1 MDLLQKK
8 IKAYGIIHENR
19 IIQVDSF
26 LNHQLD
32 IELFNEMGKEFKRRF
47 ASKKITK
54 ILTIETSGIAIAS
67 IASQYFGY
75 VPVVFAKKH
84 AGLNMS
90 EDVYSAQVFSYTKNQ
105 EYTIKVS
112 KDFLSPNDTIL
123 IIDDFLASGAALMGL
138 LDLLNQS
145 GATVAGIGI
154 AIEKGF
160 QGGRQLIE
168 EHGIHLESLAIIE
181 KIEDGQV
188 YFHSPK
194 SSQCS

>member
-1 MDLLQKK
+1 MKLLHEK
-8 IKAYGIIHENR
+8 IRSFGKINENR

-32 IELFNEMGKEFKRRF
+32 IELFNELGKELQRRF
-47 ASKKITK
+47 ANQTITK

-67 IASQYFGY
+67 IVSQYFGN

-90 EDVYSAQVFSYTKNQ
+90 DEVYTSTVYSYTKDQ

-112 KDFLSPNDTIL
+112 KDFLNSKDNVL

-138 LDLLNQS
+138 LDILDQS
-145 GATVAGIGI
+145 GSHVAGVGI
-154 AIEKGF
+154 VIEKGF

-168 EHGIHLESLAIIE
+168 ARGIQLESLAIIE

-188 YFHSPK
+188 YFYSPK

>member
-1 MDLLQKK
+1 MEFLHEK
-8 IKAYGIIHENR
+8 IRTFGKIHENK
-19 IIQVDSF
+19 IVQVDSF

-32 IELFNEMGKEFKRRF
+32 IQLFNKIGEEFKRRF
-47 ASKKITK
+47 ASKEVTK

-67 IASQYFGY
+67 IVSQYFGY

-90 EDVYSAQVFSYTKNQ
+90 EDVYSASVFSYTKNQ

-112 KDFLSPNDTIL
+112 KTFLSPNDNIL

-145 GATVAGIGI
+145 AAKVAGVGI
-154 AIEKGF
+154 VIEKGF

-168 EHGIHLESLAIIE
+168 ERGIQLESLAIID
-181 KIEDGQV
+181 KIENGNV
-188 YFHSPK
+188 SFYSPR

>member
-1 MDLLQKK
+1 MDLLHDK
-8 IKAYGIIHENR
+8 IRTNGRIYDNR

-32 IELFNEMGKEFKRRF
+32 IQLFNEIGKEFKRRF
-47 ASKKITK
+47 ANKEVTK

-67 IASQYFGY
+67 IVSQYFGY
-75 VPVVFAKKH
+75 VPVVFAKKY

-90 EDVYSAQVFSYTKNQ
+90 EDVYSSSVFSYTKNQ
-105 EYTIKVS
+105 EYTIKVA
-112 KDFLSPNDTIL
+112 KHFLSPTDNIL

-138 LDLLNQS
+138 LDLLKQS
-145 GATVAGIGI
+145 GSSVAGIGI
-154 AIEKGF
+154 VIEKGF

-168 EHGIHLESLAIIE
+168 ERGIQLESLAIID
-181 KIEDGQV
+181 KIENGNV
-188 YFHSPK
+188 TFYSPR